1 MWRWSHRRCRD
12 TNEEEGEKVVIKALL
27 YNSPVNH
34 STKNALHVLK
44 TLLPVAAPS
53 HAASCAPVVNIC
65 VLNQDLIGGE
75 EAGVAW
81 HGEWRVA
88 CLNL

>member
-1 MWRWSHRRCRD
+1 MS
-12 TNEEEGEKVVIKALL
+12 ALFMHADDVTEMQSIHGNTHYL
-27 YNSPVNH
+27 QITALEITC
-34 STKNALHVLK
+34 TKNALHVLK